1 MPGRCIRFQSP
12 PALIRDLGFFTKLL
26 RFTDYKRMT
35 PFDVQLRTPAGVPVL
50 AVKHGVSF
58 ILSRVVVL
66 DEHGSEIGFFK
77 QKFFSI
83 GGTFDMVLKE

>member
-1 MPGRCIRFQSP
+1 
-12 PALIRDLGFFTKLL
+12 
-26 RFTDYKRMT
+26 
-35 PFDVQLRTPAGVPVL
+35 
-50 AVKHGVSF
+50 
-58 ILSRVVVL
+58 VVVL